1 MINVG
6 WGESG
11 EARVSSVTELDILLD
26 RLSSEYRGEQA
37 VLVELTLPS
46 GDALSVGLGHERS
59 VLSFVPGDGLP
70 PYFVSR
76 GGRPDGPGLVYSYY
90 GRWTHFDETHLV
102 TSDQARDAVRFFF
115 AHGRLSR
122 ALEWVET

>member
-6 WGESG
+6 WGESD
-11 EARVSSVTELDILLD
+11 EARVSSVTELDTLLD

-70 PYFVSR
+70 RTLLV
-76 GGRPDGPGLVYSYY
+76 GAAGRMARVLCTPTTDA
-90 GRWTHFDETHLV
+90 GR
-102 TSDQARDAVRFFF
+102 TSTKPT
-115 AHGRLSR
+115 S
-122 ALEWVET
+122 